1 MALLVELRR
10 FLALL
15 NVRMVRRLLYRRCA
29 LAACENSVIR
39 RGTSMKTAKHIQSSF
54 FPANWWNEREMEQ
67 WRARPA
73 MARAARA
80 KRRCMGT
87 TPKEETGNSLDRREQ
102 PVRVVAVSAEPFCG
116 GEEFARS
123 LAARLGWQ
131 CVDSAAL
138 IGRAVARGGDRM
150 QLLAALEG
158 RRLHERERRAQIL
171 LLQATL
177 GELIKEGR
185 VVCHG
190 VAADLLNLAAGEVR
204 RIAVVAPY
212 RRRRA
217 AVEEDLKLYGAE
229 ARVFL
234 NEHDRARRR
243 WCMYL
248 FNNRSGLPLG
258 YDLAVNPSELGLDAA
273 LAATCTMIREI
284 RSSGIDNRTSVRD
297 FVLATSIK
305 ARLAMCPETAYLDL
319 DVEVQNNNAVLHGRV
334 KDNEELELVKHAL
347 LPLLP
352 LQDMDL
358 SQIQV
363 VEAAQASSEVRSWSS
378 KSFRLPLVPRQAW
391 TFAGLGGL
399 ALVAL
404 AGFWFSG
411 RGLHY
416 ANNGLLN
423 LEGVITDST
432 CGFSL
437 HEALPAAECVRACVR
452 TRGAKYVLSTRSH
465 IFTLADQREG
475 EALAGERIVATGFLE
490 GATGNLQLRSVQEVA
505 R

>member
-1 MALLVELRR
+1 
-10 FLALL
+10 
-15 NVRMVRRLLYRRCA
+15 
-29 LAACENSVIR
+29 
-39 RGTSMKTAKHIQSSF
+39 MKPAKHIQSSF

-80 KRRCMGT
+80 KRRCIGT
-87 TPKEETGNSLDRREQ
+87 TPKEEAGNSLDRREQ
-102 PVRVVAVSAEPFCG
+102 PVRIVAVSAEPLCG

-131 CVDSAAL
+131 CVDSAVL
-138 IGRAVARGGDRM
+138 IERAVARGGDRM

-158 RRLHERERRAQIL
+158 RRLHERERRAEIL

-177 GELIKEGR
+177 GELIKDGP

-190 VAADLLNLAAGEVR
+190 VAADLLNLVAGEVR

-212 RRRRA
+212 RCRRA
-217 AVEEDLKLYGAE
+217 ALEEDLKLYGAE

-248 FNNRSGLPLG
+248 FNSRAGLPLG
-258 YDLAVNPSELGLDAA
+258 YDLAVNPSEMGLDAA
-273 LAATCTMIREI
+273 LAATCAMIRET
-284 RSSGIDNRTSVRD
+284 RSSSADNRTSVTD
-297 FVLATSIK
+297 FVLATSIR
-305 ARLAMCPETAYLDL
+305 AGLAMCPETAHLDL
-319 DVEVQNNNAVLHGRV
+319 DVEVQNGNSVLRGRV
-334 KDNEELELVKHAL
+334 KDNEELELVKHVL

-352 LQDMDL
+352 QQDMDL
-358 SQIQV
+358 SQIRV

-378 KSFRLPLVPRQAW
+378 KSFRLPLAPRQAR

-411 RGLHY
+411 RWLHP
-416 ANNGLLN
+416 ANSGLLN

-432 CGFSL
+432 CGFSH
-437 HEALPAAECVRACVR
+437 HEALPAPDCVRSCVR
-452 TRGAKYVLSTRSH
+452 TRGAKYVLSTRSR
-465 IFTLADQREG
+465 IFTLADQHEG
-475 EALAGERIVATGFLE
+475 EALAGQSVAAIGFLD
-490 GATGNLQLRSVQEVA
+490 GATGNLQLRSVREVA

>member
-1 MALLVELRR
+1 
-10 FLALL
+10 
-15 NVRMVRRLLYRRCA
+15 
-29 LAACENSVIR
+29 
-39 RGTSMKTAKHIQSSF
+39 MKPAKHIQSSF

-80 KRRCMGT
+80 KRRCIGVT
-87 TPKEETGNSLDRREQ
+87 GKEEAGNSLARREQ
-102 PVRVVAVSAEPFCG
+102 PVRIVAVSAEPFCG

-131 CVDSAAL
+131 CVDSVAL

-158 RRLHERERRAQIL
+158 RRLHEPERRAQIL

-185 VVCHG
+185 AVCQG
-190 VAADLLNLAAGEVR
+190 IAADLLGLEAGEVR
-204 RIAVVAPY
+204 RIAIVAPY
-212 RRRRA
+212 RCRRA
-217 AVEEDLKLYGAE
+217 AVEGDLKLYGAE

-243 WCMYL
+243 WCTYL
-248 FNNRSGLPLG
+248 FSGRTSLPLG
-258 YDLAVNPSELGLDAA
+258 YDLAVNPSEMGLDAA
-273 LAATCTMIREI
+273 LAATCAMIRET
-284 RSSGIDNRTSVRD
+284 RSSGIDNRISVRD
-297 FVLATSIK
+297 FVLATSIR
-305 ARLAMCPETAYLDL
+305 AGLAISPETAHLDL
-319 DVEVQNNNAVLHGRV
+319 DVEVQNGNAILRGRV
-334 KDNEELELVKHAL
+334 KNDEDLERVKHVL

-352 LQDMDL
+352 QQDMDL
-358 SQIQV
+358 SQIEV

-378 KSFRLPLVPRQAW
+378 KSFRLPLAPRQAW

-411 RGLHY
+411 RGLHS
-416 ANNGLLN
+416 ANSGLLN
-423 LEGVITDST
+423 LEGVITDSA
-432 CGFSL
+432 CGFSH
-437 HEALPAAECVRACVR
+437 HEALPAADCVRACVR
-452 TRGAKYVLSTRSH
+452 TRGAKYVLGTRSRT
-465 IFTLADQREG
+465 FTLADQREG
-475 EALAGERIVATGFLE
+475 EALAGERIAATGFLD

>member
-1 MALLVELRR
+1 
-10 FLALL
+10 
-15 NVRMVRRLLYRRCA
+15 
-29 LAACENSVIR
+29 
-39 RGTSMKTAKHIQSSF
+39 MKPAKHIQSSF

-80 KRRCMGT
+80 KRRCIGT
-87 TPKEETGNSLDRREQ
+87 TPKERAGNSLDRREQ
-102 PVRVVAVSAEPFCG
+102 PVRIVAVSAEPFCG

-131 CVDSAAL
+131 YVDAAVL
-138 IGRAVARGGDRM
+138 IERAVAHGGNRM
-150 QLLAALEG
+150 QLQAALEG

-177 GELIKEGR
+177 GELIKDGW

-190 VAADLLNLAAGEVR
+190 IAADLLNLVAGEVR

-212 RRRRA
+212 RCRRA
-217 AVEEDLKLYGAE
+217 AVEENSMLYGAE

-248 FNNRSGLPLG
+248 FNSGTGLPLG
-258 YDLAVNPSELGLDAA
+258 YDLAVNPNEMGLDAA
-273 LAATCTMIREI
+273 LAATCAMIRDR
-284 RSSGIDNRTSVRD
+284 RSLGADNPSSVGN
-297 FVLATSIK
+297 FVLASSIR
-305 ARLAMCPETAYLDL
+305 ARLAICPETAHLDL
-319 DVEVQNNNAVLHGRV
+319 DVEVQNDNAVLRGRV
-334 KDNEELELVKHAL
+334 KNSEEFELVKDVL

-352 LQDMDL
+352 PQSMDL

-363 VEAAQASSEVRSWSS
+363 VEAAQASSEVRSWNS
-378 KSFRLPLVPRQAW
+378 KSFRLPLAPRQAW

-411 RGLHY
+411 RWLHP
-416 ANNGLLN
+416 ANSGRLN
-423 LEGVITDST
+423 LQGVITDST
-432 CGFSL
+432 CGFSH

-452 TRGAKYVLSTRSH
+452 TRGAKYVLSTRSR
-465 IFTLADQREG
+465 IFTLADQHEG
-475 EALAGERIVATGFLE
+475 EVLAGESVVATGILDA
-490 GATGNLQLRSVQEVA
+490 ATGNLQLRSVRKVA

>member
-1 MALLVELRR
+1 
-10 FLALL
+10 
-15 NVRMVRRLLYRRCA
+15 
-29 LAACENSVIR
+29 
-39 RGTSMKTAKHIQSSF
+39 MKPAKHIQSSF

-80 KRRCMGT
+80 KRRCIGT
-87 TPKEETGNSLDRREQ
+87 TPKEEAGNSLDRREQ
-102 PVRVVAVSAEPFCG
+102 PVRIVAVSAEPFCG

-131 CVDSAAL
+131 CVDSVVL
-138 IGRAVARGGDRM
+138 IGRAVARGGNRM
-150 QLLAALEG
+150 QLQVALEG

-190 VAADLLNLAAGEVR
+190 IAADLMHLEAEEVR
-204 RIAVVAPY
+204 RIAVVTPY
-212 RRRRA
+212 RCRRA
-217 AVEEDLKLYGAE
+217 ALEEDLKLYGAE

-248 FNNRSGLPLG
+248 FNSRTGLPLG
-258 YDLAVNPSELGLDAA
+258 YDLAVNPNEMGLDAA
-273 LAATCTMIREI
+273 LAATCAMIRDR
-284 RSSGIDNRTSVRD
+284 RSLGADNPSSVGN
-297 FVLATSIK
+297 FVLASSIR
-305 ARLAMCPETAYLDL
+305 ARLAICPETAHLDL
-319 DVEVQNNNAVLHGRV
+319 DVEVQNNNAILRGRV
-334 KDNEELELVKHAL
+334 KNDEELELVKHVL

-352 LQDMDL
+352 QQDMDL
-358 SQIQV
+358 SQIQM
-363 VEAAQASSEVRSWSS
+363 VEAAQASSEVRSWNS
-378 KSFRLPLVPRQAW
+378 KSFRLPLAPRQAW

-411 RGLHY
+411 RWLHP
-416 ANNGLLN
+416 ANSGRLN
-423 LEGVITDST
+423 LQGVITDST
-432 CGFSL
+432 CGFSH

-452 TRGAKYVLSTRSH
+452 TRGAKYVLGTRSR
-465 IFTLADQREG
+465 IFTLADQHEG
-475 EALAGERIVATGFLE
+475 EVLAGESVVATGILDA
-490 GATGNLQLRSVQEVA
+490 ATGNLQLRSVREVA